1 MDDALDVYAA
11 AGVQEKRDIRAEV
24 AKKVS
29 VYYASLSSEKEY
41 KALEPRI
48 KQFFR
53 DRP

>member
-1 MDDALDVYAA
+1 LDDALDGLRSGGGTGEA
-11 AGVQEKRDIRAEV
+11 DIRAEA

-48 KQFFR
+48 KQFFQ